1 MSVFTLHTQL
11 EADSLLLGH
20 FPLCQLRLINDA
32 NYPWFL
38 LVPQRAE
45 ITEIHQLEKVE
56 QQQLMRESSYLSELL
71 TKAFNPDKLNI
82 AALGNQVPQLH
93 IHHIARYRNDPAWPA
108 PVWGHTIATPYQDSE
123 ISAIR
128 QQIQLPADSG
138 FLKVTL

>member
-38 LVPQRAE
+38 LVPQRAD
-45 ITEIHQLEKVE
+45 ITEIHQLEKAE
-56 QQQLMRESSYLSELL
+56 QQQLMRESTHLSELL

-93 IHHIARYRNDPAWPA
+93 IHHIVRYRNDPAWPA

-123 ISAIR
+123 IAAIR